1 MDAGIAAVTEVLRPL
16 SEQYGIPL
24 DQLKFLLCFFSAY
37 PLAAIYNFLP
47 TSNTTVRHL
56 YGMILGLLM
65 GYFCLEKELVYSF
78 GSSLVCYF
86 LLTVLDIKS
95 GMAHKAVFAFS
106 MLFLSACHLYR
117 MHRDYMGW
125 SMDFTGPQM
134 LLTLKLT
141 TLAFDLYDGTQNF
154 DKLGA
159 YQKEMHVKQLPNL
172 FEFIA
177 YVYFFPG
184 FLAGPAFNYKEYISF
199 IDGSMFKATP
209 NGRAPS
215 PYLPA
220 LKKFLLSFV
229 LMGGV
234 LLGGKFPFSFELSPE
249 FAESSFLFKCYYI
262 WIAALM
268 SRFPYY
274 FAWVIAEGACNLC
287 GIGFS
292 GYDGNK
298 NPKWERATNVHV
310 LGLELAQNFRGVTE
324 SWNIRTDK
332 WLKHYIYER
341 VSFARVAMTFLCSAV
356 WHGFYGGYYLSFM
369 SAAFIIESAR
379 TIRRNIQS
387 RFVTEEGKPK
397 STKIFYD
404 AVCLVGTS
412 FVLNYLMTPFK
423 MLSFWSSLQ
432 VWISV
437 YFIGHILTAA
447 ALLVAIVV
455 GTPRRAKPATT
466 TSDKAK
472 AH

>member
-1 MDAGIAAVTEVLRPL
+1 MDPTVMLSDILKPL
-16 SEQYGIPL
+16 AEDNGLPL
-24 DQLKFLLCFFSAY
+24 DQVKLLFCFVSAY
-37 PLAAIYNFLP
+37 PLAALYNFLP
-47 TSNTTVRHL
+47 NNTTVRHL
-56 YGMILGLLM
+56 YGMIFGLFM
-65 GYFCLEKELVYSF
+65 GYFCLGKDVIYSF

-86 LLTVLDIKS
+86 LFSVLDIKS
-95 GMAHKAVFAFS
+95 GMAHKAVFTFS
-106 MLFLSACHLYR
+106 MLFLSVCHIYR
-117 MHRDYMGW
+117 MYRDYLGW

-134 LLTLKLT
+134 LLTLRLT
-141 TLAFDLYDGTQNF
+141 TLGFDLYDGTQNF
-154 DKLGA
+154 DKLGSYA
-159 YQKEMHVKQLPNL
+159 KEMHVKQLPNL
-172 FEFIA
+172 LEFFA

-215 PYLPA
+215 PWFPA
-220 LKKFLLSFV
+220 IKKFLFSLV
-229 LMGGV
+229 LIGAV
-234 LLGGKFPFSFELSPE
+234 LLGKYFPFDYELSEE
-249 FAESSFLFKCYYI
+249 FMQSPFYFKCYYI
-262 WIAALM
+262 WVAALM

-292 GYDGNK
+292 GYDGNNK
-298 NPKWERATNVHV
+298 PKWDRATNVHV
-310 LGLELAQNFRGVTE
+310 LGLELAQNFRAVTE
-324 SWNIRTDK
+324 SWNIRTDR

-341 VSFARVAMTFLCSAV
+341 VPFSPVAMTFLCSAV

-369 SAAFIIESAR
+369 SAAFIIQSAR

-404 AVCLVGTS
+404 AICLVGTS

-432 VWISV
+432 VWTSV
-437 YFIGHILTAA
+437 YFIGHVLTAGA
-447 ALLVAIVV
+447 VLLAIVL
-455 GTPRRAKPATT
+455 GTPRRKTATT
-466 TSDKAK
+466 TDASKAK